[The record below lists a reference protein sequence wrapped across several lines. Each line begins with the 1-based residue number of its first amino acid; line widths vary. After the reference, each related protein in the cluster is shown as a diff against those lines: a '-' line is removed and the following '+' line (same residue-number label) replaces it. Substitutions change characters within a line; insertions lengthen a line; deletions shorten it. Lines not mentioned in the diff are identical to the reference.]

1 MYTKQERWELV
12 AGYAVSGQ
20 DYFYRL
26 AYGQVRD
33 REAALDIVQESIA
46 KALDKAHTLRE
57 PNYLKTWFYRIL
69 INECM
74 DYFRRNRNVI
84 PLEESFD
91 LRAEPGIDPGD
102 RVDLYD
108 ALAKLEERE
117 RLVVQL
123 RFFEDMKLEEISQVT
138 DTNLSTVKTR
148 LYGALRKLR
157 ALTGEEVEYDERKTG
172 GSQKAL

>member
-1 MYTKQERWELV
+1 MYARQERWELV
-12 AGYAVSGQ
+12 ADYAVSGQ

-33 REAALDIVQESIA
+33 REAALDIVQEAIA

-84 PLEESFD
+84 PLEESLD
-91 LRAEPGIDPGD
+91 LRAEGGIDPGD

-123 RFFEDMKLEEISQVT
+123 RFF
-138 DTNLSTVKTR
+138 
-148 LYGALRKLR
+148 
-157 ALTGEEVEYDERKTG
+157 
-172 GSQKAL
+172 

>member
-1 MYTKQERWELV
+1 MHKGQERWELV
-12 AGYAVSGQ
+12 ADYAVSGQ

-33 REAALDIVQESIA
+33 REAALDIVQEAIA

-57 PNYLKTWFYRIL
+57 PGFLKTWFYRIL

-91 LRAEPGIDPGD
+91 LRAEPGVDPGD

-108 ALAKLEERE
+108 ALAKLDERE
-117 RLVVQL
+117 RLVIQL
-123 RFFEDMKLEEISQVT
+123 RFFEDMKLEEISRVT
-138 DTNLSTVKTR
+138 DTNLNTVKTR

-157 ALTGEEVEYDERKTG
+157 ALTGEEVRDERKAD
-172 GSQKAL
+172 GSPKAL

>member
-1 MYTKQERWELV
+1 MYARQERWELV
-12 AGYAVSGQ
+12 ADYAVSGQ

-33 REAALDIVQESIA
+33 REAALDIVQEAIA

-57 PNYLKTWFYRIL
+57 SNYLKTWFYRIL

-84 PLEESFD
+84 PLEESLD
-91 LRAEPGIDPGD
+91 LRAEGGIDPGD

-123 RFFEDMKLEEISQVT
+123 RFFEDMKLEEISRVT
-138 DTNLSTVKTR
+138 DTNLNTVKTR

-157 ALTGEEVEYDERKTG
+157 VLTGEEVDQYEREAG
-172 GSQKAL
+172 RGPKAL

>member
-1 MYTKQERWELV
+1 MHTKQERWELV
-12 AGYAVSGQ
+12 ADYAVSGQ

-91 LRAEPGIDPGD
+91 LRAEPGLDPGD

-138 DTNLSTVKTR
+138 DTNLNTVKTR
-148 LYGALRKLR
+148 LYSALRKLR
-157 ALTGEEVEYDERKTG
+157 TLTGEEVEYDERETG
-172 GSQKAL
+172 RRPKAL

>member
-1 MYTKQERWELV
+1 MYARQERWELV
-12 AGYAVSGQ
+12 ADYAVSGQ

-33 REAALDIVQESIA
+33 REAALDIVQEAIA

-84 PLEESFD
+84 PLEESLD
-91 LRAEPGIDPGD
+91 LRAEGGIDPGD

-123 RFFEDMKLEEISQVT
+123 RFFEDMKLEEISRVT
-138 DTNLSTVKTR
+138 DTNLNTVKTR

-157 ALTGEEVEYDERKTG
+157 VLTGEEVDQYEREAG
-172 GSQKAL
+172 RGPKAL

>member
-1 MYTKQERWELV
+1 MLHTRQERWELV
-12 AGYAVSGQ
+12 ADYVVGGQ

-33 REAALDIVQESIA
+33 REAALDIVQEAIA

-74 DYFRRNRNVI
+74 DHFRRSRNVI

-91 LRAEPGIDPGD
+91 LRAETGVDPGD

-108 ALAKLEERE
+108 ALNQLDERE
-117 RLVVQL
+117 RLVIQL
-123 RFFEDMKLEEISQVT
+123 RFFEDMKLEEISRVT
-138 DTNLSTVKTR
+138 DTNLNTVKTR

-157 ALTGEEVEYDERKTG
+157 TLTGEEMHDEREAG
-172 GSQKAL
+172 RGPKAL